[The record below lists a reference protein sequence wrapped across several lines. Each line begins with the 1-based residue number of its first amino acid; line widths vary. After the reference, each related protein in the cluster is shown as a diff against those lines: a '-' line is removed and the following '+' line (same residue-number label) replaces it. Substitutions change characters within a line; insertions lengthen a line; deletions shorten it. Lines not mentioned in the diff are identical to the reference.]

1 MTIAGSDATYVP
13 AADLAYGTHTVTWH
27 ATDGAGNVRDGFWT
41 FTVRD
46 AVAPVLS
53 DVRPDDGSS
62 TSDATPVISVAVADA
77 GVGVDP
83 ASIAMTVDG
92 NDVSAHGA
100 FLAGR
105 FAYTPSAPLGFGP
118 HTVVVRAS
126 DLARNRSAALTWSFD
141 ERDDTP
147 PVVSG
152 RTPLPGSTVPGASAI
167 GFDVSDAGAGV
178 DPAGLHVVLDGS
190 DVTGWGTY
198 ASGHFTY
205 APGTLSAGVHTV
217 SVTAADRAGNVA
229 GPVSWQFAVADPAV
243 LRLAAQGPAS
253 IDWPGAA
260 RACASSP
267 PEAGH
272 RSPACASR
280 SRPARPG
287 SAGSASSAR
296 SRPGAPA
303 PSRGRWL
310 RCARPPTG
318 RPSRRPRP

>member
-1 MTIAGSDATYVP
+1 M
-13 AADLAYGTHTVTWH
+13 
-27 ATDGAGNVRDGFWT
+27 
-41 FTVRD
+41 RD

-100 FLAGR
+100 FAAGR
-105 FAYTPSAPLGFGP
+105 FTYTPSAPLGFGQ

-126 DLARNRSAALTWSFD
+126 DLAGNRSAPLTWSFD

-178 DPAGLHVVLDGS
+178 DPAALHVTARRLRRHRAGAR
-190 DVTGWGTY
+190 TPP
-198 ASGHFTY
+198 GHFCY
-205 APGTLSAGVHTV
+205 APGSAQRRRAHGLGDGRRQGRQRRRAGELAVRRGRSGRPAARRAGAGVHRGRWPREH
-217 SVTAADRAGNVA
+217 ALRRHRRAG
-229 GPVSWQFAVADPAV
+229 
-243 LRLAAQGPAS
+243 R
-253 IDWPGAA
+253 
-260 RACASSP
+260 
-267 PEAGH
+267 
-272 RSPACASR
+272 RSPACVS
-280 SRPARPG
+280 
-287 SAGSASSAR
+287 
-296 SRPGAPA
+296 
-303 PSRGRWL
+303 
-310 RCARPPTG
+310 
-318 RPSRRPRP
+318 